1 MFVKSAFIIASI
13 FTLCSCAAENHAI
26 KERFLWPPP
35 PETPRIEWLGA
46 YSSQLNLPKTS
57 FRVFRETIVGE
68 DKATS
73 LKRPVEARIDSLA
86 NKVYVADMDIPA
98 VYIFD
103 FKENELRNL
112 IIDKDINKYGFIKPI
127 SLSLDN
133 LFNLY
138 ILDAYSKSIFIYNQK
153 EKLIKAIPIADLVEM
168 PVSILYDNFRKQI
181 FVSDA
186 KTNRIIAVDENGV
199 KKLTIGRGG
208 DDRGEFNRP
217 VGMALN
223 SKGELIVVDSF
234 NARIQIF
241 DGNGRFLR
249 MFGKRG
255 DGNAEFQLIKGVAV
269 DPDDNIYVTDSR
281 SNNIKIFNQN
291 GLPLLVFGGY
301 YAVATTGKTAA
312 GGFALPIGID
322 IDKNGTIA
330 IVDQLNARIQLFK
343 YLDTPSQIAK

>member
-1 MFVKSAFIIASI
+1 MFAKLTFIIASI
-13 FTLCSCAAENHAI
+13 FTLCSCAAENNAI

-46 YSSQLNLPKTS
+46 YSSQLDLAKTS
-57 FRVFRETIVGE
+57 FRIFRETIVGE

-73 LKRPVEARIDSLA
+73 LKRPVEAKIDSDT
-86 NKVYVADMDIPA
+86 NKFYVADMDIPA

-103 FKENELRNL
+103 LKENELRNL
-112 IIDKDINKYGFIKPI
+112 IFDREVNKYGFIKPI

-133 LFNLY
+133 QHNLY
-138 ILDAYSKSIFIYNQK
+138 ILDAYSKSILIYSQQ
-153 EKLIKAIPIADLVEM
+153 EKYIKTIPIAPLVEM
-168 PVSILYDNFRKQI
+168 PVSILYDNFRKHVL
-181 FVSDA
+181 VSDA
-186 KTNRIIAVDENGV
+186 KTNQIIAIDENGL
-199 KKLTIGRGG
+199 KKLTIGKGG
-208 DDRGEFNRP
+208 DERGEFNRP

-223 SKGELIVVDSF
+223 SKGELIVADSF

-301 YAVATTGKTAA
+301 YAVATTGKIAA

-322 IDKNGTIA
+322 IDKKGTIA

-343 YLDTPSQIAK
+343 YLSVPPQIAK